1 MLQNYSCKICGRFF
15 ESEDAAEYCPVCK
28 KNDEIMYTAVREFL
42 LEKPRSSI
50 FTVTSELKIPVK
62 VIKRFLREDR
72 LEIVESNNNF
82 LKCERCGKSI
92 SSGYYCRECKS
103 GRNQNVPE
111 TAAASTD
118 VNSNTTESLKVANEK
133 KLKYL

>member
-1 MLQNYSCKICGRFF
+1 MLQKISCKICGRFF
-15 ESEDAAEYCPVCK
+15 ESEAQSEYCPECK
-28 KNDEIMYTAVREFL
+28 KNDDIMYTKVREFL

-92 SSGYYCRECKS
+92 SSGFYCKECKS
-103 GRNQNVPE
+103 VRNQNVGESP
-111 TAAASTD
+111 AASD
-118 VNSNTTESLKVANEK
+118 NNSIMEESLKVTNEK
-133 KLKYL
+133 NLKYL